1 MFGSSESWGPQ
12 QHPHPWH
19 FRAGGG
25 AVHSIKSGHMRC
37 SKPRATV
44 PTHTQPNKLRRTAV
58 LPLLERDREQFIQ
71 RRLLE
76 RRLRT
81 IIPGPISRGNGRFRV
96 HHCLPNCLK
105 ASARLKAQGPRTF
118 ATTSSER
125 DDGFC
130 KMTPKRHL
138 GQHRFHR
145 MDIRAPRCLNMGAIS
160 HGGTIMKK
168 LSMLGIV
175 GGAALLAA
183 VPFSL
188 QWSQGNVGPAVP
200 LLTLSHA
207 NAQYYGPYRRHVRRV
222 YRRAY
227 RRAYGG
233 HPYSYGGYPS
243 CLGQYP
249 C

>member
-1 MFGSSESWGPQ
+1 MASAKE
-12 QHPHPWH
+12 
-19 FRAGGG
+19 
-25 AVHSIKSGHMRC
+25 
-37 SKPRATV
+37 
-44 PTHTQPNKLRRTAV
+44 
-58 LPLLERDREQFIQ
+58 LLERLTIREIVENWALLRDA
-71 RRLLE
+71 RRW
-76 RRLRT
+76 
-81 IIPGPISRGNGRFRV
+81 G
-96 HHCLPNCLK
+96 
-105 ASARLKAQGPRTF
+105 
-118 ATTSSER
+118 
-125 DDGFC
+125 
-130 KMTPKRHL
+130 
-138 GQHRFHR
+138 R
-145 MDIRAPRCLNMGAIS
+145 MDIHAPRCLNMGAIS
-160 HGGTIMKK
+160 HGGTIMKQ

-207 NAQYYGPYRRHVRRV
+207 NAQYYGPNRRHVRRV

-233 HPYSYGGYPS
+233 HPYSYGGYPNSYGGQPYSYGGYPS

>member
-1 MFGSSESWGPQ
+1 MASAKE
-12 QHPHPWH
+12 
-19 FRAGGG
+19 
-25 AVHSIKSGHMRC
+25 
-37 SKPRATV
+37 
-44 PTHTQPNKLRRTAV
+44 
-58 LPLLERDREQFIQ
+58 LLERLTIREIVENWA
-71 RRLLE
+71 LL
-76 RRLRT
+76 RD
-81 IIPGPISRGNGRFRV
+81 
-96 HHCLPNCLK
+96 
-105 ASARLKAQGPRTF
+105 AR
-118 ATTSSER
+118 SW
-125 DDGFC
+125 D
-130 KMTPKRHL
+130 
-138 GQHRFHR
+138 R
-145 MDIRAPRCLNMGAIS
+145 MDIHAPRCLNMGAIS

-207 NAQYYGPYRRHVRRV
+207 NAQYYGPNRRHVRRV
-222 YRRAY
+222 YRRAS

-233 HPYSYGGYPS
+233 YPSPYPSSYGGYPS

>member
-1 MFGSSESWGPQ
+1 
-12 QHPHPWH
+12 
-19 FRAGGG
+19 
-25 AVHSIKSGHMRC
+25 
-37 SKPRATV
+37 
-44 PTHTQPNKLRRTAV
+44 
-58 LPLLERDREQFIQ
+58 
-71 RRLLE
+71 
-76 RRLRT
+76 
-81 IIPGPISRGNGRFRV
+81 
-96 HHCLPNCLK
+96 
-105 ASARLKAQGPRTF
+105 
-118 ATTSSER
+118 
-125 DDGFC
+125 
-130 KMTPKRHL
+130 
-138 GQHRFHR
+138 
-145 MDIRAPRCLNMGAIS
+145 MDIHAPRCLNMDAIS

-207 NAQYYGPYRRHVRRV
+207 DAQNAGPTRRHVRRV
-222 YRRAY
+222 YRRTN

-233 HPYSYGGYPS
+233 YPSPYPSSYGGYPS